1 MADQARPN
9 GKLTTGGVG
18 GILLCAAFALFLVS
32 GGLGVSGMQEAG
44 GLGLI
49 GMILLI
55 GGGICAAM
63 GFFGLGKIY
72 GGTNGIGGLFTLLM
86 GLMPVVLLLVGIIF
100 ATAASPSSMSEGG
113 ARAAGGIMLIFGIVF
128 IVSIALS
135 GILGGIGIMG
145 AKAALAKPAGILLLV
160 GGIGALLSILTMF
173 NVLPASIAGVLGYV
187 VSGGF
192 AAGFLLSGLTMFS
205 ERA

>member
-1 MADQARPN
+1 MADSARPN

-32 GGLGVSGMQEAG
+32 GGMGLGGGNAMG
-44 GLGLI
+44 GLALI
-49 GMILLI
+49 GGILLI

-72 GGTNGIGGLFTLLM
+72 GGTNGIGGLFTLIM
-86 GLMPVVLLLVGIIF
+86 GIMPVVLVIGGIIF
-100 ATAASPSSMSEGG
+100 VSAASPDMGESG
-113 ARAAGGIMLIFGIVF
+113 ARAAGGIMAILGIVAF
-128 IVSIALS
+128 VAVALS

-160 GGIGALLSILTMF
+160 GGIGTLMLILQTF
-173 NVLPASIAGVLGYV
+173 GVLPLSIAGIVGYV
-187 VSGGF
+187 TYGGF
-192 AAGFLLSGLTMFS
+192 AAGFLLAGLTMFA

>member
-32 GGLGVSGMQEAG
+32 GGLGMGGMASAG

-63 GFFGLGKIY
+63 GFFGLGNVY
-72 GGTNGIGGLFTLLM
+72 GGTNGMGGLFTLLM
-86 GLMPVVLLLVGIIF
+86 GVMPVVLLIVGILF
-100 ATAASPSSMSEGG
+100 ATTASPSDISEGG
-113 ARAAGGIMLIFGIVF
+113 ARAAGGIVMIFGIIF
-128 IVSIALS
+128 IVSIALA
-135 GILGGIGIMG
+135 GILGGLGVMG
-145 AKAALAKPAGILLLV
+145 AKASLAKPAGILLLV
-160 GGIGALLSILTMF
+160 GGVGALLSILAAF
-173 NVLPASIAGVLGYV
+173 GVLPLSIANILGYV

-192 AAGFLLSGLTMFS
+192 AGGFLLAGLTMFA

>member
-1 MADQARPN
+1 MADSARPN

-32 GGLGVSGMQEAG
+32 GGLGMGGMQAAG

-55 GGGICAAM
+55 GGGICSAM

-86 GLMPVVLLLVGIIF
+86 GIMPVVLLLVGIIF
-100 ATAASPSSMSEGG
+100 ATTASASTLSEGG
-113 ARAAGGIMLIFGIVF
+113 ARAAGGIMMIFGIVF
-128 IVSIALS
+128 GTYSSIFIATPPLLYLHLRR
-135 GILGGIGIMG
+135 GT
-145 AKAALAKPAGILLLV
+145 AAEEKALAET
-160 GGIGALLSILTMF
+160 S
-173 NVLPASIAGVLGYV
+173 
-187 VSGGF
+187 
-192 AAGFLLSGLTMFS
+192 
-205 ERA
+205 

>member
-1 MADQARPN
+1 MADSARPN

-32 GGLGVSGMQEAG
+32 GGLGMGGMQAAG

-55 GGGICAAM
+55 GGGICSAM

-86 GLMPVVLLLVGIIF
+86 GIMPVVLLLVGIIF
-100 ATAASPSSMSEGG
+100 ATTASASTLSEGG
-113 ARAAGGIMLIFGIVF
+113 ARAAGGIMMIFGIVF

-135 GILGGIGIMG
+135 GILGGLGIMG

-173 NVLPASIAGVLGYV
+173 NVLPVSIAGILGYV

-192 AAGFLLSGLTMFS
+192 AAGFLLSGLAMFS

>member
-1 MADQARPN
+1 MADSAIPN

-32 GGLGVSGMQEAG
+32 GGLGMGAMQGAG
-44 GLGLI
+44 GLALI

-63 GFFGLGKIY
+63 GFFGLGKVY
-72 GGTNGIGGLFTLLM
+72 GGTNGIGGIFTLLM
-86 GLMPVVLLLVGIIF
+86 GLMPVVLLIVGIIF
-100 ATAASPSSMSEGG
+100 ATTASAGDVSEGG
-113 ARAAGGIMLIFGIVF
+113 ARAAGGIVMIFGIVF

-145 AKAALAKPAGILLLV
+145 AKAALAKPAGLLLLI
-160 GGIGALLSILTMF
+160 GGIGALLSILTAF
-173 NVLPASIAGVLGYV
+173 NVLPVSIASILGYV

-192 AAGFLLSGLTMFS
+192 AGGFLFSGITMFA
-205 ERA
+205 ERG

>member
-1 MADQARPN
+1 MADSARPN

-32 GGLGVSGMQEAG
+32 GGLGMGGMQSAG

-86 GLMPVVLLLVGIIF
+86 GIMPVVLLLVGIIF
-100 ATAASPSSMSEGG
+100 ASTASASTLSEGG
-113 ARAAGGIMLIFGIVF
+113 ARAAGGIMMIFGIVF

-145 AKAALAKPAGILLLV
+145 AQAALAKPAGILLLV

-173 NVLPASIAGVLGYV
+173 NVLPVSIAGILGYV

-192 AAGFLLSGLTMFS
+192 AVGFLLAGITMFS